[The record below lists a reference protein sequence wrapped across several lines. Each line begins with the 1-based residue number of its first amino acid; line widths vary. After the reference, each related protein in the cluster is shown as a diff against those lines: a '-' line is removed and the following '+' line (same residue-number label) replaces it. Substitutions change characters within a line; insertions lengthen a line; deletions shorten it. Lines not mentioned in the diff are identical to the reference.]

1 MKELNFNKEDF
12 DQFRNWLNLELE
24 AITWQGRY
32 KDEFE
37 DFWDSFFIEGLS
49 FEQLVQRFDYA
60 YSQSKIGPLSSWFN
74 WLKEKFISFAF
85 INKNISILDL
95 SQKSGLSLSIISS
108 VLRNFFLEFAPHE
121 DEKLSECFQIVHP
134 TNPNVNLTFEGLCK
148 IVEFPEIEFGTGP
161 DEIMPT
167 LEVTLYEEWSSFI
180 RKMKKEIYHPN
191 FDFKMIKSRAT
202 FKEQLGIVREVV
214 VLLLVGTALVY
225 AVKYGNKF
233 YEKYLVEKIGVYEPQ
248 FKWLDKALTFKPS
261 ADAEAK
267 NSDFSLNIEDL
278 DEVDDSKTFINDF
291 EEQRFEVESEVVLT
305 SWDSLPKDFSAADLE
320 QSDYEELLKRGYRE
334 SRYGH
339 TKVYRVMVKSVN
351 LTSTKRRLNKLLNKY
366 DVSQVDN
373 VKPGQLVPGGVYYNI
388 FVPRLHLKEFMAQV
402 MNQEEAILYESRTRV
417 RRNPPGKNRVFIWVK
432 DI

>member
-1 MKELNFNKEDF
+1 MKELNLNKEDF
-12 DQFRNWLNLELE
+12 SHFRVWLNLELE

-60 YSQSKIGPLSSWFN
+60 YAQSKIGPLSSWFN
-74 WLKEKFISFAF
+74 WLKEKFISYAF
-85 INKNISILDL
+85 IFKNQTILEL
-95 SQKSGLSLSIISS
+95 SKKSGLSLSVTSS
-108 VLRNFFLEFAPHE
+108 ILRNFFLEFAPHE
-121 DEKLSECFQIVHP
+121 DEKLSENFQIVYP
-134 TNPNVNLTFEGLCK
+134 TNPNVNLTFTSLSEQ
-148 IVEFPEIEFGTGP
+148 INFPEIEFGTGP
-161 DEIMPT
+161 DEIMPS

-180 RKMKKEIYHPN
+180 AKMKKDIYHPS
-191 FDFKMIKSRAT
+191 FDYSVIKNRAT

-214 VLLLVGTALVY
+214 ILLLIGTALVY

-233 YEKYLVEKIGVYEPQ
+233 YGKYLVEKIGVYEPQ
-248 FKWLDKALTFKPS
+248 FKWLDKALTFKPTS
-261 ADAEAK
+261 QSQQETG
-267 NSDFSLNIEDL
+267 DFSLNIEDL

-320 QSDYEELLKRGYRE
+320 QSEYEELLKRGYRE

-351 LTSTKRRLNKLLNKY
+351 LNSTKDRLNKLLKKY
-366 DVSQVDN
+366 AVTQVDN

-402 MNQEEAILYESRTRV
+402 MNQEEANLYESRTRV

>member
-1 MKELNFNKEDF
+1 MKELNLTKDDF
-12 DQFRNWLNLELE
+12 IQFREWLNLEIE

-32 KDEFE
+32 KEEFE
-37 DFWDSFFIEGLS
+37 DFWNSFFIEGLS
-49 FEQLVQRFDYA
+49 VDQLVQRFDYA
-60 YSQSKIGPLSSWFN
+60 YSESKIGPLSSWFN
-74 WLKEKFISFAF
+74 WLKEKFIAYAF
-85 INKNISILDL
+85 INKNLSIMEL
-95 SQKSGLSLSIISS
+95 SKKSALSLSEISS
-108 VLRNFFLEFAPHE
+108 MLRNFFLEFSPHE
-121 DEKLSECFQIVHP
+121 DEKLSESFQIVHP
-134 TNPNVNLTFEGLCK
+134 TNPNVNLTFEGLQR
-148 IVEFPEIEFGTGP
+148 IVNFPEIEHGTGP

-180 RKMKKEIYHPN
+180 RTMKKDIYHPS
-191 FDFKMIKSRAT
+191 FDFQVIKNRAS
-202 FKEQLGIVREVV
+202 FREQLGILKEVII
-214 VLLLVGTALVY
+214 LLLVGTALVY
-225 AVKYGNKF
+225 GVKYGNKF

-261 ADAEAK
+261 SKSNEETK
-267 NSDFSLNIEDL
+267 DFSLNIEDL

-320 QSDYEELLKRGYRE
+320 QSEYEELLKRGYRE

-351 LTSTKRRLNKLLNKY
+351 LTSTKDRLNQLLNKY
-366 DVSQVDN
+366 TVTQVDN

-388 FVPRLHLKEFMAQV
+388 FVPRLHLKEFMAEV
-402 MNQEEAILYESRTRV
+402 MNQDEAILYESRTRV

>member
-1 MKELNFNKEDF
+1 MKELNLDKDDF
-12 DQFRNWLNLELE
+12 IQFRTWLNLEIE

-60 YSQSKIGPLSSWFN
+60 YTESKIGPLSSWFH
-74 WLKEKFISFAF
+74 WLKEKFISYTF
-85 INKNISILDL
+85 INKNLSILEL
-95 SQKSGLSLSIISS
+95 SKKSGLSLSEISS
-108 VLRNFFLEFAPHE
+108 LLRNFFLEFAPHQ
-121 DEKLSECFQIVHP
+121 DEKLSENFQIVHP
-134 TNPNVNLTFEGLCK
+134 TNPNVNLTFEGLSN
-148 IVEFPEIEFGTGP
+148 IIRLPEIIHGTGP
-161 DEIMPT
+161 DEIMPS
-167 LEVTLYEEWSSFI
+167 LEVTLYEEWSAFI
-180 RKMKKEIYHPN
+180 RKMKKDIYHPS
-191 FDFKMIKSRAT
+191 FDIGAIKSRAS
-202 FKEQLGIVREVV
+202 FKEQLGIVREV
-214 VLLLVGTALVY
+214 LLLLLIGTVLVY

-233 YEKYLVEKIGVYEPQ
+233 YEKYLIEKIGVYEPQ
-248 FKWLDKALTFKPS
+248 FKWLDKALTFKS
-261 ADAEAK
+261 VQDRKDAK
-267 NSDFSLNIEDL
+267 LDFSLNIEDL
-278 DEVDDSKTFINDF
+278 DEVDDSKAFISDF
-291 EEQRFEVESEVVLT
+291 EEQRYDVESDVVLT

-351 LTSTKRRLNKLLNKY
+351 LNSTKRRLNKLLKKY
-366 DVSQVDN
+366 SVTQVDN

-402 MNQEEAILYESRTRV
+402 MNQEEANLYESRTRV